1 MPHGGKPCLEVID
14 ANLDKRSPASRKAV
28 RDRFERLLE
37 DDFERG
43 QFRRYGWQAR
53 AVFSKVRDFWSDLIP
68 EGLPKQTD

>member
-1 MPHGGKPCLEVID
+1 MPTLTSALP
-14 ANLDKRSPASRKAV
+14 PAARPV